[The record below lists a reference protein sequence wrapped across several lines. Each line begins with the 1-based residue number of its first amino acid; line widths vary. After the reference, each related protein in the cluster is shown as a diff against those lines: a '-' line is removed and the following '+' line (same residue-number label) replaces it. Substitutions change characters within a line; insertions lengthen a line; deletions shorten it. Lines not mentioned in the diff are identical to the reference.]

1 MKGKVLFVVGLGVG
15 YVLGTRAGRRRYE
28 QIKSAWLHVWE
39 SPAVQKQ
46 VHSAQDYAAD
56 RIGDLGSLVTENIK
70 RAVTKPRESK
80 AGESNSGDS
89 NPGGSRSRDSA
100 GQGEASAGTVGGQD
114 AGAASSSEAAT
125 AGSVEMRPG
134 ATKAGRAKPN
144 SSKKSGTPGSGGR
157 AS

>member
-1 MKGKVLFVVGLGVG
+1 MKGKVLFVVGMGVG

-39 SPAVQKQ
+39 SPTVQKQ

-80 AGESNSGDS
+80 PSDS
-89 NPGGSRSRDSA
+89 ESA
-100 GQGEASAGTVGGQD
+100 GSTSATAQAD
-114 AGAASSSEAAT
+114 AMKAGAATAQAGAAN
-125 AGSVEMRPG
+125 AGAARKPG
-134 ATKAGRAKPN
+134 R
-144 SSKKSGTPGSGGR
+144 SKRSGAPGSGGQ

>member
-1 MKGKVLFVVGLGVG
+1 MKGKVLFVVGMGVG

-39 SPAVQKQ
+39 SPTVQKQ

-80 AGESNSGDS
+80 PSDSEPAGST
-89 NPGGSRSRDSA
+89 SA
-100 GQGEASAGTVGGQD
+100 TAQADAMK
-114 AGAASSSEAAT
+114 AGAATAQADTTKAGAAT
-125 AGSVEMRPG
+125 AQAGAANAGAARKPG
-134 ATKAGRAKPN
+134 R
-144 SSKKSGTPGSGGR
+144 SKRSGAPGSGGQ